1 MSKVRGKRRQE
12 CDLAHCCFQ
21 VLAAFSNP
29 DSMTGDAT
37 EEKTENKSDEKTKR
51 ARAATQI
58 AIWTASDSWEG
69 PLREYAISAM
79 AAGSEKSIS
88 DLDRR
93 LKFFRWEVSALIDR
107 KVLDVKE
114 TGQSH
119 IDLLNEI
126 FFEDLGF
133 RRQIGPAALETVIA
147 KRLAPPALLAM
158 LYGWVAELFNASCR
172 AFDVSPQFSRIEIV
186 HGAPGEVVRMIPIND
201 DGRIFLFD
209 LQAEGRQVQDEVW
222 SPWCKSAPKGFARK
236 TFAEALTSALAEL
249 FIALDRERTVESL
262 QQQLSILDNIIALQ
276 PSETS
281 RWADRAVLNSRLGNR
296 PRALDDLK
304 RFFAFHEKEKAPPG
318 LISLYDEL
326 RTDL

>member
-1 MSKVRGKRRQE
+1 MSHSLESQVRGKRRQE
-12 CDLAHCCFQ
+12 RDLAHCHFQ

-29 DSMTGDAT
+29 DYMTGDAS
-37 EEKTENKSDEKTKR
+37 EEQTKR

-58 AIWTASDSWEG
+58 AIWTSTDSWEG
-69 PLREYAISAM
+69 PLREYAICAT
-79 AAGSEKSIS
+79 AEKSVS

-114 TGQSH
+114 TNQSH
-119 IDLLNEI
+119 IDLINEI

-147 KRLAPPALLAM
+147 KRLAPPALLSM

-172 AFDVSPQFSRIEIV
+172 AFDVSSQFSHIEIV
-186 HGAPGEVVRMIPIND
+186 HGVPGEVVRMIPIND

-209 LQAEGRQVQDEVW
+209 LQAQGCLVPDETW

-236 TFAEALTSALAEL
+236 SFAEALSAALTEL
-249 FIALDRERTVESL
+249 FVALDRDRTLESL
-262 QQQLSILDNIIALQ
+262 QQQLSILDSIIALQ
-276 PSETS
+276 PAETS

-296 PRALDDLK
+296 HRALDDLK
-304 RFFAFHEKEKAPPG
+304 RFFAFHEKEKAPPA
-318 LISLYDEL
+318 LISLYDDL

>member
-1 MSKVRGKRRQE
+1 MI
-12 CDLAHCCFQ
+12 
-21 VLAAFSNP
+21 
-29 DSMTGDAT
+29 GDAS
-37 EEKTENKSDEKTKR
+37 EEKTKR

-58 AIWTASDSWEG
+58 AIWTATDSWEG
-69 PLREYAISAM
+69 PLREYAICATS
-79 AAGSEKSIS
+79 GSNGKSVS

-114 TGQSH
+114 THQSH

-133 RRQIGPAALETVIA
+133 RRQMGPAALEAVIA

-158 LYGWVAELFNASCR
+158 LYGWVAELFIASCR
-172 AFDVSPQFSRIEIV
+172 AFDVAPQFSRIEIV
-186 HGAPGEVVRMIPIND
+186 HGVPGEVVRVIPAND
-201 DGRIFLFD
+201 DGRVFLFN
-209 LQAEGRQVQDEVW
+209 LQAEGRQVPDETW
-222 SPWCKSAPKGFARK
+222 SPWCKSAPKGFFRK
-236 TFAEALTSALAEL
+236 TFAEALTAALTEI
-249 FIALDRERTVESL
+249 FVALDHDRTLETL
-262 QQQLSILDNIIALQ
+262 HQQLSILDTIIALQ

-304 RFFAFHEKEKAPPG
+304 RFFAFHEKEKAPAA
-318 LISLYDEL
+318 LISLYDDL

>member
-1 MSKVRGKRRQE
+1 MSQVRGKRRQE
-12 CDLAHCCFQ
+12 RDLAHCYFQ
-21 VLAAFSNP
+21 VLFAFSNP
-29 DSMTGDAT
+29 DHMTGDT
-37 EEKTENKSDEKTKR
+37 SEEKTKR

-58 AIWTASDSWEG
+58 AIWAATDSWEG
-69 PLREYAISAM
+69 PLREYAVCAT
-79 AAGSEKSIS
+79 AQTSEKSIS

-114 TGQSH
+114 TNQSH

-133 RRQIGPAALETVIA
+133 RRQLGPAALETVIA

-158 LYGWVAELFNASCR
+158 LYGWVAELFTASCR
-172 AFDVSPQFSRIEIV
+172 AFDVEPQFSRIEIV
-186 HGAPGEVVRMIPIND
+186 HGVPGEVVRMIPVQD
-201 DGRIFLFD
+201 DGRVFLYD
-209 LQAEGRQVQDEVW
+209 LQVEGQQVQDETW
-222 SPWCKSAPKGFARK
+222 SPWCKSAPKGFSRK
-236 TFAEALTSALAEL
+236 TFAEALTTALTEL
-249 FIALDRERTVESL
+249 FVSLERDRTLETL
-262 QQQLSILDNIIALQ
+262 QQQLSILDTIIALQ

-304 RFFAFHEKEKAPPG
+304 RFFAFHEKEKAPPA
-318 LISLYDEL
+318 LLSLYDDL
-326 RTDL
+326 RTEI

>member
-1 MSKVRGKRRQE
+1 MSRVRGKWRQE
-12 CDLAHCCFQ
+12 RDLAHCYFQ
-21 VLAAFSNP
+21 VLSAFSNP
-29 DSMTGDAT
+29 DHMTG
-37 EEKTENKSDEKTKR
+37 ENSEEKTKR

-58 AIWTASDSWEG
+58 AIWTATDSWEG
-69 PLREYAISAM
+69 PLREYAICATVHI
-79 AAGSEKSIS
+79 SEKSVS

-114 TGQSH
+114 TNQTH

-133 RRQIGPAALETVIA
+133 RRQLGPAALETVIA

-158 LYGWVAELFNASCR
+158 LYGWVAELFTASCR
-172 AFDVSPQFSRIEIV
+172 AFDVAPHFSRIEIV
-186 HGAPGEVVRMIPIND
+186 HGVPGEVVRMIPVHD
-201 DGRIFLFD
+201 DGRVFLFD
-209 LQAEGRQVQDEVW
+209 LQVEGRQVQDDTW
-222 SPWCKSAPKGFARK
+222 SSWCKSAPKGFSRK
-236 TFAEALTSALAEL
+236 TFAEALTAALTEL
-249 FIALDRERTVESL
+249 FVALERDRTLETL
-262 QQQLSILDNIIALQ
+262 QQQLSILDTIIALQ

-304 RFFAFHEKEKAPPG
+304 RFFAFHEKENAPPA
-318 LISLYDEL
+318 LISLYDDL
-326 RTDL
+326 RTNN